1 MNKKINVLNDAIFI
15 PGAEFLFIPLA
26 AVVFMFIQN
35 LYILSLS
42 LIIVAILFIYKI
54 RQEIKKGTQRWIII
68 LGVVLSLIVYGFF
81 SIVMYKFGLFFRGQ
95 VMI

>member
-1 MNKKINVLNDAIFI
+1 MSKKNFNLSDVVFV

-26 AVVFMFIQN
+26 AVAFIFIQN

-42 LIIVAILFIYKI
+42 LLIIALLFVFKI
-54 RQEIKKGTQRWIII
+54 RQEMKKGTKKWIIVSG
-68 LGVVLSLIVYGFF
+68 LLLSLIVYVFF
-81 SIVMYKFGLFFRGQ
+81 SIVMFKLGLFFKGE